1 MVQYQ
6 TVPFWSPT
14 ELKYQFLFSF
24 KGLHVV
30 GNKSWTK
37 REFEKFQFG
46 YFEIKLEKMKLKA
59 GQLEM
64 QIQVGKLL
72 FNLKGSNEFGKKRD
86 FSKFKTFPTL
96 RTFKLRELSNLSKI
110 FQFQKKFP
118 ISNETVQ
125 PSFNFAD
132 SNISNFSFF
141 QLQVSPFEL

>member
-14 ELKYQFLFSF
+14 EIKYQFLFSF

-30 GNKSWTK
+30 GNKNWTK

-46 YFEIKLEKMKLKA
+46 NFEIKLGKMKLKA

-72 FNLKGSNEFGKKRD
+72 FNSKGSNEFGKKRD

-96 RTFKLRELSNLSKI
+96 RTFQLKQNFSISEKVSNLK
-110 FQFQKKFP
+110 
-118 ISNETVQ
+118 
-125 PSFNFAD
+125 
-132 SNISNFSFF
+132 
-141 QLQVSPFEL
+141 